1 MEKIQCPCN
10 EAASGQVPARV
21 SSVHCRSQSA
31 FRVDSDFVHSTVCEW
46 RDTIAPLRATC
57 ALMYSLAMNSQ
68 SVDDSVEHPVVT
80 VDVPFILPGIPWLGD
95 MMK

>member
-1 MEKIQCPCN
+1 
-10 EAASGQVPARV
+10 
-21 SSVHCRSQSA
+21 
-31 FRVDSDFVHSTVCEW
+31 
-46 RDTIAPLRATC
+46 
-57 ALMYSLAMNSQ
+57 MNSQ